1 MGIIAVAMH
10 LGFLM
15 SIVDSRAR
23 LTAVLRKAR
32 EFVTV
37 TDACEAL
44 NLDRAAA
51 AKLLARWHGQGWITR
66 VRRGLYAPVPLSSL
80 PTDQVMEDPWTIVPR
95 LFSAAYIGGATAA
108 HHWDLTEQLFRSVFV
123 YTTKEVRR
131 SHQTVNGTA
140 LIVRHI
146 SKDKLFGTRAVWRG
160 RAKVQVS
167 DVHRTVIDLL
177 NSPADG
183 GGIRQVADCLRAYFA
198 RPDCNTVTLL
208 GYAERLGNGA
218 VFKRLGFL
226 AETLGAS
233 PKLVQACANHLTEGV
248 VKLDPTAASPRMIK
262 RWRLWLPERWKLG
275 VAKVD

>member
-1 MGIIAVAMH
+1 
-10 LGFLM
+10 M
-15 SIVDSRAR
+15 SIIENRAR
-23 LTAVLRKAR
+23 LASVLRKAG
-32 EFVTV
+32 EFITV
-37 TDACEAL
+37 DNTCVAL
-44 NLDRAAA
+44 SIDRSAA

-66 VRRGLYAPVPLSSL
+66 VRRGLYSPVPLSSL
-80 PTDQVMEDPWTIVPR
+80 PTDQVVEDPWAIVPQ
-95 LFSAAYIGGATAA
+95 LFAAAYIGGATAA

-123 YTTKEVRR
+123 YTTQEVRR
-131 SHQTVNGTA
+131 SHQTVHGTA
-140 LIVRHI
+140 FVIRHI
-146 SKDKLFGTRAVWRG
+146 NKNKLFGTRAVWRG
-160 RAKVQVS
+160 RVKIQVS

-198 RPDCNTVTLL
+198 RPDCNAATLL
-208 GYAERLGNGA
+208 GYAERFGNGA

-233 PKLVQACANHLTEGV
+233 PELIKACANHLTEGV
-248 VKLDPTAASPRMIK
+248 VKLDPSAASPRLTR

>member
-1 MGIIAVAMH
+1 
-10 LGFLM
+10 M
-15 SIVDSRAR
+15 SIVESRAR
-23 LTAVLRKAR
+23 LATVLRKAR

-37 TDACEAL
+37 TDTCEAL
-44 NLDRAAA
+44 SIDRAAA

-80 PTDQVMEDPWTIVPR
+80 PTDQVVEDPWAIVPQ
-95 LFSAAYIGGATAA
+95 LFSGAYIGGATAA

-123 YTTKEVRR
+123 YTTQEVRR
-131 SHQTVNGTA
+131 AHQTVHGTA
-140 LIVRHI
+140 FVVRHI
-146 SKDKLFGTRAVWRG
+146 SRDKLFGTRAVWRG
-160 RAKVQVS
+160 RVKTQVS

-183 GGIRQVADCLRAYFA
+183 GGIRQVAGCLRAYFA
-198 RPDCNTVTLL
+198 RPDSNTATLL
-208 GYAERLGNGA
+208 SYAERYGNGA

-233 PKLVQACANHLTEGV
+233 PELIKACANHLTAGV
-248 VKLDPTAASPRMIK
+248 VKLDPTAASPRMTK

-275 VAKVD
+275 AAKID